1 MSSSVQIH
9 PLGGTAIV
17 HEERQSLSTA
27 EVPAHAQ
34 TGFRRIDRRDR
45 AFSSLRRRIGILGVP
60 INNLTLDEA
69 VEILDLYIQEGS
81 FRQIATANVDF
92 LIKARQD
99 NELMEVLHHCSIVLA
114 DGMPLIWA
122 SRLLGTPLRE
132 RATGADLVPRLVE
145 LAAARSY
152 SIYLLG
158 AEENHSRAAAEWIR
172 KTHPKARLVGRYS
185 PPLADLEE
193 MDHEYILRSIEQARP
208 DILLVAFGNPKQE
221 KWLAMHR
228 HRLRVPVC
236 VGVGAS
242 LNFLSGAHRR
252 APLWMQNCGL
262 EWLHR
267 LSREPMR
274 LAPRYVSNAA
284 GLLRYFSWQ
293 LLLASTQRRAG
304 RNARLMQRWENGIS
318 VVTVP
323 GDFSGTLVTDFE
335 SLLYRTSTSDCSII
349 IDLSRTHKVGADA
362 IGALIHLGTRM
373 QSESRKLWLVGVRP
387 SLRRV
392 LRGSFL
398 GGQFHFSTNSLFA
411 IRHMEKSTG
420 VCA

>member
-1 MSSSVQIH
+1 MSSSVQVH
-9 PLGGTAIV
+9 QLGSPAIV
-17 HEERQSLSTA
+17 HEERQSLSTVEIIGQTQA
-27 EVPAHAQ
+27 E
-34 TGFRRIDRRDR
+34 FRRADRRNR
-45 AFSSLRRRIGILGVP
+45 ASSSLRKRIGILGVP

-99 NELMEVLHHCSIVLA
+99 NELMEILHQCSIVLA
-114 DGMPLIWA
+114 DGMPLVWA

-132 RATGADLVPRLVE
+132 RATGADLVPRLIE
-145 LAAARSY
+145 LAANRAY

-158 AEENHSRAAAEWIR
+158 AEENHSLAAAEWIR
-172 KTHPKARLVGRYS
+172 RRHPEARLVGRYS
-185 PPLADLEE
+185 PPLADLEK

-228 HRLRVPVC
+228 HRLKVPVC

-242 LNFLSGAHRR
+242 LSFLSGAHQR
-252 APLWMQNCGL
+252 APHWMQQCGL

-267 LSREPMR
+267 LCREPIR
-274 LAPRYVSNAA
+274 LAPRYFSNAA
-284 GLLRYFSWQ
+284 GLLRYFSRQ
-293 LLLASTQRRAG
+293 LLLASTQRGAG
-304 RNARLMQRWENGIS
+304 SNARLVQRWENGIS
-318 VVTVP
+318 VVTIP
-323 GDFSGTLVTDFE
+323 GDFSGTVVTEFE
-335 SLLYRTSTSDCSII
+335 SLLYRTGTSDCSII
-349 IDLSRTHKVGADA
+349 LDLSRTHKVGADA

-373 QSESRKLWLVGVRP
+373 QSENRKLWLVGVRP

-398 GGQFHFSTNSLFA
+398 GGQFQFSTNALFA
-411 IRHMEKSTG
+411 TRRIGKSTG
-420 VCA
+420 ICA